1 MRNTSVGDTRLPPCH
16 HIHYG
21 HHHMGEGGTS
31 AGEKEKTGR
40 HAWVSHLLHGTAPR
54 ALAVFDRLTSP
65 VAGEGKNTIEV
76 FLK

>member
-1 MRNTSVGDTRLPPCH
+1 MV
-16 HIHYG
+16 
-21 HHHMGEGGTS
+21 EGGTS

-65 VAGEGKNTIEV
+65 VAGEKKNTIEG